1 MDSKIRFQAAPAW
14 KCVEKK
20 YSSPSIGFSSLL
32 FGLVF
37 LALCSSSVLAQSE
50 VPVISGSFG
59 FLYSKD
65 DGQTALQP
73 ILTPVVL
80 VPLGSHFL
88 VEASAELQG
97 YVAPSSLHG
106 PYTGQFFPTIEYIQL
121 DYVVNSHL
129 TIVAGR
135 FLTPFNIYNER
146 LGPIWIHNFQDG
158 PLIYP
163 IGTRTT
169 GSSDGGMVR
178 GDLVSRPGWQ
188 LNYTAFFS
196 ALSNGTYFGS
206 GRAFGTRGG
215 VFFPRQR
222 LEVGMSFQRF
232 LQDERSNSYG
242 AYVSWQPATTSLD
255 IKGEYAHSP
264 QGEGYWAEAAYRL
277 SGAGWL
283 GSGMKNLQP
292 LFRVQQ
298 FFRLAPGTNDFL
310 PTANTQRV
318 DFGLNYYLPHEVRLN
333 ASYGRQFSSTGN
345 SNNWTVDVTY
355 RFLTPLP
362 FWPKGA
368 P

>member
-1 MDSKIRFQAAPAW
+1 
-14 KCVEKK
+14 
-20 YSSPSIGFSSLL
+20 
-32 FGLVF
+32 
-37 LALCSSSVLAQSE
+37 LAQSE

-88 VEASAELQG
+88 VEASAELQE
-97 YVAPSSLHG
+97 YVAPSSPNG

-169 GSSDGGMVR
+169 GSSDGGMIR

-188 LNYTAFFS
+188 VNYTAFFS
-196 ALSNGTYFGS
+196 ALNNSTYFGA
-206 GRAFGTRGG
+206 GRAFGARGG
-215 VFFPRQR
+215 VFFSKQR
-222 LEVGMSFQRF
+222 LEIGTSFQRF

-242 AYVSWQPATTSLD
+242 AYVSWQPADTNLD

-264 QGEGYWAEAAYRL
+264 QGEGYWVEAAYRL
-277 SGAGWL
+277 SGSAL
-283 GSGMKNLQP
+283 KNLQP
-292 LFRVQQ
+292 LFRAQQ

-310 PTANTQRV
+310 PTANTRRV

-345 SNNWTVDVTY
+345 SNNWTVDITY

-368 P
+368 S